1 MNFNYDIRYKIN
13 LNDNERSVITNFL
26 SAFTYTR
33 LYTEY
38 SRLKEEIKEQ
48 DKDMARTG
56 QKLHFTDKLNRL
68 SREDNITDDLV
79 KNQLALGLI
88 LENFMD
94 RQVNDVLELNA
105 MLMYEFYV
113 SIAEAIEKNNIIV
126 SEEIIIQDNN
136 YMKKK
141 SKQEIAK
148 KDNIILK
155 NINKK
160 IIKLVGL
167 KNIYIMKLD
176 YEVLSISEHK
186 EVCLK

>member
-1 MNFNYDIRYKIN
+1 
-13 LNDNERSVITNFL
+13 
-26 SAFTYTR
+26 
-33 LYTEY
+33 
-38 SRLKEEIKEQ
+38 
-48 DKDMARTG
+48 
-56 QKLHFTDKLNRL
+56 
-68 SREDNITDDLV
+68 
-79 KNQLALGLI
+79 
-88 LENFMD
+88 MD

-186 EVCLK
+186 IF